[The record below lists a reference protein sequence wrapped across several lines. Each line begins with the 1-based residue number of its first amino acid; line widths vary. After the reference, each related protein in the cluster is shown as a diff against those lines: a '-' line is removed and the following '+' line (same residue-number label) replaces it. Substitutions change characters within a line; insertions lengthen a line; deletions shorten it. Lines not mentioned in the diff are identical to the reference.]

1 MKNKLKAL
9 LRLDLTMWSVLIIVI
24 VCITSIIYVQIVHEQ
39 KETAEKSNRIH
50 QISQHAKSILA
61 TNPAFNIPEVNTSSY
76 IKNGHR
82 AEKISITNYHLNGDF
97 NKATYTLKNNYKHD
111 VFITPEL
118 TNMVFNEPQG
128 SAVELLFY
136 DFDQAYK
143 IIKPGE
149 EINLDF
155 TITIVERSKLNRK
168 NFKAYRLIYKN
179 DEKRTVIGYIKIGEG
194 NE

>member
-1 MKNKLKAL
+1 MKNKLKVL

>member
-143 IIKPGE
+143 IIKPEE

>member
-1 MKNKLKAL
+1 
-9 LRLDLTMWSVLIIVI
+9 MWSVLIIVI

-61 TNPAFNIPEVNTSSY
+61 TNPDFKISEVNTSSY

-82 AEKISITNYHLNGDF
+82 AEKVSITKYHLNGDF
-97 NKATYTLKNNYKHD
+97 NKATYTIKNNYKHD

-128 SAVELLFY
+128 IAVELLFY

>member
-61 TNPAFNIPEVNTSSY
+61 TNPDFKIPEVNTSSY

-82 AEKISITNYHLNGDF
+82 AEKVSITKYHLNGDF
-97 NKATYTLKNNYKHD
+97 NKATYTIKNNYKHD

-128 SAVELLFY
+128 IAVELLFY

>member
-82 AEKISITNYHLNGDF
+82 AEKVSITKYHLNGDF

-118 TNMVFNEPQG
+118 TNMVFNESQG

-179 DEKRTVIGYIKIGEG
+179 DEKRTVVGYIKIGEG